1 MKKERMWISRLR
13 RRKYSIVALFRKERE
28 REIYT
33 NILGAYKDA
42 NEMRLSI
49 SV

>member
-1 MKKERMWISRLR
+1 MMI
-13 RRKYSIVALFRKERE
+13 IVGGTGENIVLLHYFVKERE
-28 REIYT
+28 RE

>member
-1 MKKERMWISRLR
+1 MRGNLKRDEVGGAGEN
-13 RRKYSIVALFRKERE
+13 IVLLHYFVKE